1 MKTQAQRVATKYLSS
16 RFKKTQEALQDE
28 CVQLLQQYKALED
41 ELQAKDQIV
50 RDTNL
55 KLLESEKRLVEMTT
69 YVRSLKNSIFDQ
81 ERDLSGVTESK
92 KKTKTADEETGENER
107 AVGDQSKWKFL
118 RLNLQDRL
126 GQAQSNN
133 QKFFARHRLPKPGTE
148 AVKYFNAG
156 KINSFLSKQKF
167 GFYGS

>member
-1 MKTQAQRVATKYLSS
+1 MRAAQKIEISWMKTQAQRVATKYLSS

-69 YVRSLKNSIFDQ
+69 YVRSLKNSIFD
-81 ERDLSGVTESK
+81 
-92 KKTKTADEETGENER
+92 
-107 AVGDQSKWKFL
+107 
-118 RLNLQDRL
+118 
-126 GQAQSNN
+126 
-133 QKFFARHRLPKPGTE
+133 
-148 AVKYFNAG
+148 
-156 KINSFLSKQKF
+156 
-167 GFYGS
+167 